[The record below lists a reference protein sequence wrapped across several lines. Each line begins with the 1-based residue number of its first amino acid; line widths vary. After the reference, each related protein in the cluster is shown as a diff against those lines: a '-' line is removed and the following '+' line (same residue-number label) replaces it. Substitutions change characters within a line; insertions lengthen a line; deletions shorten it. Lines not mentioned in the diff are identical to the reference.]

1 MRSHV
6 SGPAVRH
13 AIAVVIIAVSS
24 FGTAVTFAAAP
35 SAAATTSIAMHSDVS
50 NGGGNPWG

>member
-6 SGPAVRH
+6 SGRPVRH
-13 AIAVVIIAVSS
+13 DIAVVIIAVSS

-35 SAAATTSIAMHSDVS
+35 SAAATTSIAMHPDNS